1 MTKYILSMLLI
12 AAFSTTTAVKATASN
27 MMEIEIMDNDLNK
40 VVITVNGSVL
50 RVTGAEGM
58 TLCIYNIAG
67 GQPVMKTNIEGQDKS
82 FDLNLPKGVYI
93 VQVGN
98 KATRKIVIR

>member
-1 MTKYILSMLLI
+1 MTKYILSMSLL
-12 AAFSTTTAVKATASN
+12 AALSMTIPVKAEASS
-27 MMEIEIMDNDLNK
+27 MAEIEMIDNDFAR
-40 VVITVNGSVL
+40 VVISSNGSVL

-58 TLCIYNIAG
+58 MLCVYNVAG
-67 GQPVMKTNIEGQDKS
+67 GQPVMKSRIDSADKS

-98 KATRKIVIR
+98 KATRKIVVK

>member
-1 MTKYILSMLLI
+1 MIKYILSLFIL
-12 AAFSTTTAVKATASN
+12 AALSFTPSVEATASN
-27 MMEIEIMDNDLNK
+27 MMEVELIDNDFAK
-40 VVITVNGSVL
+40 VVITVNGSIL

-67 GQPVMKTNIEGQDKS
+67 GQPVVKSKIDSQDKS
-82 FDLNLPKGVYI
+82 FDLNLSKGVYI

-98 KATRKIVIR
+98 KATRKIVIK